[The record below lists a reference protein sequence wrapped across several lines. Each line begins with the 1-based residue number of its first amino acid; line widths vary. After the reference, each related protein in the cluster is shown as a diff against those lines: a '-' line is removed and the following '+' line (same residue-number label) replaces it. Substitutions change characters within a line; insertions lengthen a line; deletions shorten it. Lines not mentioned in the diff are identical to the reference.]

1 MKNRIVQILDECL
14 DRIRSGESIDSC
26 LAEYSDLRDELEP
39 LLNTALKIFPDQEIA
54 PSDEFI
60 RALEN
65 RLLIRHDEQQVT
77 PIEVQT
83 GIRSGLLITA
93 SVYWNKTITLIGKRS
108 FVFRTALAVL
118 LVVAMC
124 FVVSDFLFQAPAS
137 ASACTLSILSGSTD
151 IKEFGSDDW
160 EPASDGME
168 LTVGSRAKT
177 SPQSYSIL
185 TFANGCTVKLQP
197 ETDIQIKQLEFYGE
211 ITNIIVLKQS
221 SGITWSHIASNR
233 DSSVYYEIE
242 TPSVRAV
249 ASGTSFTT
257 EVSDTGLTRVVTAEG
272 TVRVSVNGEEVD
284 LPAGVQVEVQARG
297 NSSQL
302 SAIPAPDSYISVT
315 VDEPAVVSVIDSTG
329 SSIGLLP
336 GGLSFSQIP
345 GAVYS
350 MMNNHT
356 GMVTIPNPVDGIYTI
371 ALRYNAKGQAPVNI
385 QGITEGYVAFEY
397 SGNYEGTKKSGWL
410 IECDIDVENGS
421 IAGGEVTNI
430 ELLGEEI
437 PEKAI
442 KVKPNDD
449 KDKSRSNEDNK
460 EENRDNDS
468 NVKDKEDNGNKD
480 NGQGNLDKEKKD
492 KKE

>member
-1 MKNRIVQILDECL
+1 
-14 DRIRSGESIDSC
+14 
-26 LAEYSDLRDELEP
+26 
-39 LLNTALKIFPDQEIA
+39 
-54 PSDEFI
+54 
-60 RALEN
+60 
-65 RLLIRHDEQQVT
+65 
-77 PIEVQT
+77 
-83 GIRSGLLITA
+83 
-93 SVYWNKTITLIGKRS
+93 
-108 FVFRTALAVL
+108 
-118 LVVAMC
+118 
-124 FVVSDFLFQAPAS
+124 
-137 ASACTLSILSGSTD
+137 
-151 IKEFGSDDW
+151 
-160 EPASDGME
+160 
-168 LTVGSRAKT
+168 
-177 SPQSYSIL
+177 
-185 TFANGCTVKLQP
+185 
-197 ETDIQIKQLEFYGE
+197 
-211 ITNIIVLKQS
+211 
-221 SGITWSHIASNR
+221 
-233 DSSVYYEIE
+233 
-242 TPSVRAV
+242 
-249 ASGTSFTT
+249 
-257 EVSDTGLTRVVTAEG
+257 VSDTGLTRVVTAEG

-371 ALRYNAKGQAPVNI
+371 ALRYNAKGQALVNI

-468 NVKDKEDNGNKD
+468 NAKDKEDNGNKD
-480 NGQGNLDKEKKD
+480 NGQVNLDKEKKD